1 MGCSYVSVAV
11 QEIEY
16 LRDNKTQQC
25 FKMASP
31 TGALRFFPVDV
42 KEIVFEWV
50 CMIFGSGAT

>member
-1 MGCSYVSVAV
+1 MFLRKCGCARNY
-11 QEIEY
+11 EY

>member
-11 QEIEY
+11 QEIMS
-16 LRDNKTQQC
+16 TC
-25 FKMASP
+25 VIKMASP
-31 TGALRFFPVDV
+31 TGALRLFPVDV